1 MTQTYYKQM
10 KDKTRKQIHAEQIQ
24 ATVQYAAN
32 VKAHLDHTAALL
44 QKQVAK
50 SKVQMAVIIGLVLSW
65 VGLAIYRI
73 CTQ

>member
-1 MTQTYYKQM
+1 MSITHRKWL

-24 ATVQYAAN
+24 GAVQYAAN

-50 SKVQMAVIIGLVLSW
+50 GKIQMTVIVGLILSW

>member
-1 MTQTYYKQM
+1 MSQTYYKQM

-24 ATVQYAAN
+24 ATVQYTAN

-50 SKVQMAVIIGLVLSW
+50 SKVQVAVIIVLMLSW